1 MIKDY
6 IKKYEGCSIIVSV
19 LMICLSLF
27 LMFKPLESLEVFTVI
42 FAIIILL
49 SGLGYLISYFTISKE
64 SRLFSID
71 LLLGLVTIIS
81 GIMLLVYNKDVINV
95 FPIILGIWI
104 IISNLFKLQLSIN
117 LSLFLDNTYLGLVL
131 ITILMI
137 IFGLLLIINPFAS
150 FMTITV
156 TAGILLL
163 ITEVINLIESIY
175 VIIKL
180 NKVKDLS
187 FTITR

>member
-6 IKKYEGCSIIVSV
+6 VKKYEGCSIVVSI

-27 LMFKPLESLEVFTVI
+27 LMFKPLESLEIFTVI

-81 GIMLLVYNKDVINV
+81 GIMLLVYKKDVINI
-95 FPIILGIWI
+95 FPVILGIWI

-117 LSLFLDNTYLGLVL
+117 LSLFLGNTYLGLVL

-163 ITEVINLIESIY
+163 ITEVVNLIESIY
-175 VIIKL
+175 VITKL

>member
-6 IKKYEGCSIIVSV
+6 IKKYEGCSIIVSI

-81 GIMLLVYNKDVINV
+81 GIMLLVYKKDVINV

-117 LSLFLDNTYLGLVL
+117 LSLFLDNAYLGLVL

-137 IFGLLLIINPFAS
+137 VFGLLLIINPFAS

-156 TAGILLL
+156 TAGTLLL

-187 FTITR
+187 FAITR

>member
-6 IKKYEGCSIIVSV
+6 IKKYEGCSVVVSV

-81 GIMLLVYNKDVINV
+81 GIMLLVYKKDVINV

-137 IFGLLLIINPFAS
+137 VFGLLLIINPFAS

-156 TAGILLL
+156 TAGTLLL

>member
-6 IKKYEGCSIIVSV
+6 IKKYEGCSIVVSV

-27 LMFKPLESLEVFTVI
+27 LMFKPLKSLEVFTVI

-81 GIMLLVYNKDVINV
+81 GIMLLVYKKDVINV

-156 TAGILLL
+156 TAGTLLL

>member
-6 IKKYEGCSIIVSV
+6 IKKYEGCSIIVSI

-49 SGLGYLISYFTISKE
+49 SGLGYLISYFTISKV

-81 GIMLLVYNKDVINV
+81 GIMLLVYKKDVINV

-117 LSLFLDNTYLGLVL
+117 LSLFLDNAYLGLVL

-137 IFGLLLIINPFAS
+137 VFGLLLIINPFAS

-156 TAGILLL
+156 TAGTLLL

-175 VIIKL
+175 IIIKL

>member
-6 IKKYEGCSIIVSV
+6 VKKYECCSIVVSA

-27 LMFKPLESLEVFTVI
+27 LMFKPLESLELFTVI
-42 FAIIILL
+42 FSIIILL
-49 SGLGYLISYFTISKE
+49 SGLGYLVSYFTVSKE
-64 SRLFSID
+64 SRLFSVD
-71 LLLGLVTIIS
+71 LLMGLVTIIS
-81 GIMLLVYNKDVINV
+81 GIMLLIYKKDVINI
-95 FPIILGIWI
+95 FPVILGMWI

-117 LSLFLDNTYLGLVL
+117 LSLFFDNSYLTFIL
-131 ITILMI
+131 IAILMI
-137 IFGLLLIINPFAS
+137 IFGLILIINPFAS

>member
-6 IKKYEGCSIIVSV
+6 IKKYEGCSIVVSV

-81 GIMLLVYNKDVINV
+81 GIMLLVYKKDVINI
-95 FPIILGIWI
+95 FPVILGIWI

-137 IFGLLLIINPFAS
+137 VFGLLLIINPFAS

-163 ITEVINLIESIY
+163 ITEVVNLIESIY
-175 VIIKL
+175 IIIKL
-180 NKVKDLS
+180 KKVKDLS

>member
-6 IKKYEGCSIIVSV
+6 IKKYEGCSIIVSI

-27 LMFKPLESLEVFTVI
+27 LMFKPLESLGVFTVI

-81 GIMLLVYNKDVINV
+81 GIMLLVYKKDVINV

-117 LSLFLDNTYLGLVL
+117 LSLFLDNAYLGLVL

-137 IFGLLLIINPFAS
+137 VFGLLLIINPFAS

-156 TAGILLL
+156 TAGTLLL

-187 FTITR
+187 FAITR

>member
-6 IKKYEGCSIIVSV
+6 IKKYEGCSIVVSI

-49 SGLGYLISYFTISKE
+49 SGLGYLISYFTIPKE

-81 GIMLLVYNKDVINV
+81 GIMLLVYKKDVINV

-104 IISNLFKLQLSIN
+104 IISNSFKLQLSIN
-117 LSLFLDNTYLGLVL
+117 LSLFLDNAYLGLVL

-137 IFGLLLIINPFAS
+137 VFGLLLIINPFAS

-156 TAGILLL
+156 TAGTLLL

>member
-6 IKKYEGCSIIVSV
+6 IKKYEGCSIVVSV

-81 GIMLLVYNKDVINV
+81 GIMLLVYKKDVINV

-137 IFGLLLIINPFAS
+137 VFGLLLIINPFAS

-156 TAGILLL
+156 TAGTLLL

>member
-6 IKKYEGCSIIVSV
+6 IKKYEGCSIIVSI

-81 GIMLLVYNKDVINV
+81 GIMLLVYKKDVINI

-117 LSLFLDNTYLGLVL
+117 LSLFLDNAYLGPVL

-137 IFGLLLIINPFAS
+137 AFGLLLIINPFAS

-156 TAGILLL
+156 TAGTLLL

>member
-6 IKKYEGCSIIVSV
+6 VKKYECCSIVVSA

-27 LMFKPLESLEVFTVI
+27 LMFKPLESLELFTVI
-42 FAIIILL
+42 FSIIILL
-49 SGLGYLISYFTISKE
+49 SGLGYLVSYFTVSKE

-71 LLLGLVTIIS
+71 LLMGLVTIIS
-81 GIMLLVYNKDVINV
+81 GIMLLIYKKDVINI
-95 FPIILGIWI
+95 FPVILGMWI

-117 LSLFLDNTYLGLVL
+117 LSLFFDNNYLTFIL
-131 ITILMI
+131 IAILMI
-137 IFGLLLIINPFAS
+137 IFGLILIINPFAS

>member
-6 IKKYEGCSIIVSV
+6 IKKYEGCSIIVSI

-27 LMFKPLESLEVFTVI
+27 LMFKPLESFEVFTVI

-156 TAGILLL
+156 TAGTLLL

>member
-6 IKKYEGCSIIVSV
+6 IKKYEGCSIIVSI

-71 LLLGLVTIIS
+71 LLLGPVTIIS
-81 GIMLLVYNKDVINV
+81 GIMLLVYKKDVINV

-117 LSLFLDNTYLGLVL
+117 LSLFLDNAYLGLVL

-137 IFGLLLIINPFAS
+137 VFGLLLIINPFAS

-156 TAGILLL
+156 TAGTLLL

>member
-6 IKKYEGCSIIVSV
+6 IKKYECCSIVVSV

-49 SGLGYLISYFTISKE
+49 SGLGYFISYFTISKE
-64 SRLFSID
+64 LRLFSID

-81 GIMLLVYNKDVINV
+81 GVMLLVYKKDVISV
-95 FPIILGIWI
+95 FPVILGIWI

-117 LSLFLDNTYLGLVL
+117 LSLFLDNNYLGLVL

>member
-6 IKKYEGCSIIVSV
+6 IKKYEGCSIIVSI

-81 GIMLLVYNKDVINV
+81 GIMLLVYKNDVINV

-117 LSLFLDNTYLGLVL
+117 LSLFLDNAYLGLVL

-137 IFGLLLIINPFAS
+137 VFGLLLIINPFAS

-156 TAGILLL
+156 TAGTLLL

-175 VIIKL
+175 IIIKL

>member
-6 IKKYEGCSIIVSV
+6 VKKYECCSIVVSA

-27 LMFKPLESLEVFTVI
+27 LMFKPLESLELFTVI
-42 FAIIILL
+42 FSIIILL
-49 SGLGYLISYFTISKE
+49 SGLGYLVSYFTVSKE

-71 LLLGLVTIIS
+71 LLMGLVTIIS
-81 GIMLLVYNKDVINV
+81 GIMLLIYKKDVINI
-95 FPIILGIWI
+95 FPVILGMWI

-117 LSLFLDNTYLGLVL
+117 LSLFFDNSYLTFIL
-131 ITILMI
+131 IAILMI
-137 IFGLLLIINPFAS
+137 IFGLILIINPFAS

-163 ITEVINLIESIY
+163 VTEVINLIESIY

>member
-1 MIKDY
+1 MVKDY
-6 IKKYEGCSIIVSV
+6 IKKYEGCSIVVSV

-49 SGLGYLISYFTISKE
+49 SGLGYLVSYFTISKE

-71 LLLGLVTIIS
+71 LLLGLATIIS
-81 GIMLLVYNKDVINV
+81 GIMLLVYKKDVINI
-95 FPIILGIWI
+95 FPVILGIWI

-163 ITEVINLIESIY
+163 ITEVVNLIESIY

>member
-1 MIKDY
+1 MVKDY
-6 IKKYEGCSIIVSV
+6 IKKYEGCSIVVSI

-49 SGLGYLISYFTISKE
+49 SGLGYLMSYFTISKE
-64 SRLFSID
+64 SRLFSVD
-71 LLLGLVTIIS
+71 LLFGLVTIIS
-81 GIMLLVYNKDVINV
+81 GIMLVVYKKDVINI
-95 FPIILGIWI
+95 FPVILGIWI
-104 IISNLFKLQLSIN
+104 ITSNLFKLQLSIN
-117 LSLFLDNTYLGLVL
+117 LSLFFDNTYLGFVL

-137 IFGLLLIINPFAS
+137 IFGLLLIVNPFAS

-156 TAGILLL
+156 TAGTLLL
-163 ITEVINLIESIY
+163 ITEVVNLIESIY
-175 VIIKL
+175 IIIKL

>member
-6 IKKYEGCSIIVSV
+6 IKKYEGCSVVVSV

-156 TAGILLL
+156 TAGTLLL

>member
-6 IKKYEGCSIIVSV
+6 IKKYEGCSIVVSV

-27 LMFKPLESLEVFTVI
+27 LMFKPLKSLEVFTVI

-156 TAGILLL
+156 TAGTLLL

>member
-1 MIKDY
+1 MVKDY
-6 IKKYEGCSIIVSV
+6 IKKYEGCSIVVSI

-27 LMFKPLESLEVFTVI
+27 LMFKPLESLEVFIVI

-49 SGLGYLISYFTISKE
+49 SGLGYLVSYFTISKE

-71 LLLGLVTIIS
+71 LLLGLATIIS
-81 GIMLLVYNKDVINV
+81 GIMLLVYKKDVINI
-95 FPIILGIWI
+95 FPVILGIWI

-156 TAGILLL
+156 TAGTLLL
-163 ITEVINLIESIY
+163 ITEVVNLIESIY

>member
-6 IKKYEGCSIIVSV
+6 IKKYEGCSIIVSI

-81 GIMLLVYNKDVINV
+81 GIMLLVYKKDVINV

-117 LSLFLDNTYLGLVL
+117 LSLFLDNAYLGLVL

-137 IFGLLLIINPFAS
+137 AFGLLLIINPFAS

-156 TAGILLL
+156 TAGTLLL

>member
-6 IKKYEGCSIIVSV
+6 IKKYEGCSIIVSI

-81 GIMLLVYNKDVINV
+81 GIMLLVYKKDVINV

-117 LSLFLDNTYLGLVL
+117 LSLFLDNAYLGLVL

-137 IFGLLLIINPFAS
+137 VFGLLLIINPFAS

-156 TAGILLL
+156 TSGALLL

>member
-6 IKKYEGCSIIVSV
+6 IKKYEGCSIIVSI

-81 GIMLLVYNKDVINV
+81 GIMLLVYKKDVINV

-156 TAGILLL
+156 TAGTLLL

>member
-6 IKKYEGCSIIVSV
+6 IKKYEGCSIIVSI

-156 TAGILLL
+156 TAGTLLL

>member
-6 IKKYEGCSIIVSV
+6 IKKYEGCSIIVSI

-49 SGLGYLISYFTISKE
+49 SGLGYLISYFTISKV

-81 GIMLLVYNKDVINV
+81 GIMLLVYKNDVINV

-117 LSLFLDNTYLGLVL
+117 LSLFLDNAYLGLVL

-137 IFGLLLIINPFAS
+137 VFGLLLIINPFAS

-156 TAGILLL
+156 TAGTLLL

>member
-6 IKKYEGCSIIVSV
+6 IKKYECCSIVVSI

-49 SGLGYLISYFTISKE
+49 SGLGYLMSYFTISKE
-64 SRLFSID
+64 SRLFSVD
-71 LLLGLVTIIS
+71 LLFGLVTIIS
-81 GIMLLVYNKDVINV
+81 GIMLVVYKKDMINI
-95 FPIILGIWI
+95 FPVILGIWI
-104 IISNLFKLQLSIN
+104 ITSNLFKLQLSIN
-117 LSLFLDNTYLGLVL
+117 LSLFFDNTYLGFVL

-156 TAGILLL
+156 TAGTLLL
-163 ITEVINLIESIY
+163 ITEVVNLIESIY

-180 NKVKDLS
+180 NEVKDLS

>member
-6 IKKYEGCSIIVSV
+6 VKKYEGCSIVVSV

-81 GIMLLVYNKDVINV
+81 GIMLLVYKKDVINI
-95 FPIILGIWI
+95 FPVILGIWI

-156 TAGILLL
+156 TAGVLLL
-163 ITEVINLIESIY
+163 ITEVVNLIESIY

>member
-6 IKKYEGCSIIVSV
+6 IKKYEGCSIIVSI

-81 GIMLLVYNKDVINV
+81 GIMLLVYKNDVINV

-117 LSLFLDNTYLGLVL
+117 LSLFLDNAYLGLVL

-137 IFGLLLIINPFAS
+137 AFGLLLIINPFAS

-156 TAGILLL
+156 TAGTLLL

>member
-6 IKKYEGCSIIVSV
+6 IKKYEGCSIIVSI

-27 LMFKPLESLEVFTVI
+27 LMFKPLESLELFTVI

-71 LLLGLVTIIS
+71 LLLGLATIIS
-81 GIMLLVYNKDVINV
+81 GIMLLVYKKDVINV

-117 LSLFLDNTYLGLVL
+117 LSLFLDNAYLGLVL

-137 IFGLLLIINPFAS
+137 VFGLLLIINPFAS

-156 TAGILLL
+156 TAGTLLL

>member
-6 IKKYEGCSIIVSV
+6 IKKYEGCSIIVSI

-27 LMFKPLESLEVFTVI
+27 LMFKPLESLEVVTVI
-42 FAIIILL
+42 LAIIILL

-81 GIMLLVYNKDVINV
+81 GIMLLVYKKDVINV

-117 LSLFLDNTYLGLVL
+117 LSLFLDNAYLGLVL

-137 IFGLLLIINPFAS
+137 VFGLLLIINPFAS

-156 TAGILLL
+156 TAGTLLL

>member
-6 IKKYEGCSIIVSV
+6 IKKYESCSIVVSV

-27 LMFKPLESLEVFTVI
+27 LMVKPLESLEVFTVI

-81 GIMLLVYNKDVINV
+81 GIMLLVYKKDVISV
-95 FPIILGIWI
+95 FPVILGIWI

-117 LSLFLDNTYLGLVL
+117 LNLFLDNTYLGLVL
-131 ITILMI
+131 ITTLMI
-137 IFGLLLIINPFAS
+137 VFGLLLIINPFAS

-156 TAGILLL
+156 TAGTLLL

-175 VIIKL
+175 VITKL

>member
-6 IKKYEGCSIIVSV
+6 IKKYEGCSIIVSI

-49 SGLGYLISYFTISKE
+49 SGLGYLISYFTISKK

-81 GIMLLVYNKDVINV
+81 GIMLLVYKKDVINV

-117 LSLFLDNTYLGLVL
+117 LSLFLDNAYLGLVL

-137 IFGLLLIINPFAS
+137 VFGLLLIINPFAS

-156 TAGILLL
+156 TAGTLLL

>member
-6 IKKYEGCSIIVSV
+6 IKKYEGCSIIVSI

-81 GIMLLVYNKDVINV
+81 GIMLLVYKKDVINV
-95 FPIILGIWI
+95 FSIILGIWI

-117 LSLFLDNTYLGLVL
+117 LSLFLDNAYLGLVL

-137 IFGLLLIINPFAS
+137 VFGLLLIINPFAS

-156 TAGILLL
+156 TAGTLLL

>member
-6 IKKYEGCSIIVSV
+6 IKKYEGCSIIVSI

-81 GIMLLVYNKDVINV
+81 GIMLLVYKNDVINV

-117 LSLFLDNTYLGLVL
+117 LSLFLDNAYLGLVL

-137 IFGLLLIINPFAS
+137 VFGLLLIINPFAS

-156 TAGILLL
+156 TAGTLLL

>member
-6 IKKYEGCSIIVSV
+6 IKKYEGCSVVVSV

-81 GIMLLVYNKDVINV
+81 GIMLLVYKKDVINV

-117 LSLFLDNTYLGLVL
+117 LSLFLDNAYLGLVL

-137 IFGLLLIINPFAS
+137 AFGLLLIINPFAS

-156 TAGILLL
+156 TAGTLLL